1 MERAIDR
8 IRLVHVPLLMKRFEE
23 KAADYNSDGSLPF
36 EPHTVLGIKGQFA
49 DIWRKIWKLK
59 KALWDGV
66 ELQGEQ
72 PIELIDD
79 LIAHLLLTR
88 DLLTQDLPEPG
99 TWKEEPKPGTFRTL
113 REVTG
118 HGYDGCR
125 VCVEAREANPEL
137 VV

>member
-36 EPHTVLGIKGQFA
+36 EPHTVLGVKGQFA

-66 ELQGEQ
+66 ELKGEQ

-99 TWKEEPKPGTFRTL
+99 TWKKEEPVIFL
-113 REVTG
+113 RQVTG